1 MCVTKGPVPF
11 LLKIAAPEPVTVHCA
26 EGVRWFP
33 SSRGNLNCFSA
44 LQKWLEVAQSTFVA
58 PPPSIKTLP
67 IHKPSTNVEQAPKI
81 PKNGMFV
88 SLKPKLVEIHW
99 FKRSPAKQ

>member
-1 MCVTKGPVPF
+1 MYGPVPF
-11 LLKIAAPEPVTVHCA
+11 FVKSAAPEPVTVHWA
-26 EGVRWFP
+26 VGVRWFP

-67 IHKPSTNVEQAPKI
+67 MHNPSTNVEQAPNI
-81 PKNGMFV
+81 PKKGMFK
-88 SLKPKLVEIHW
+88 SRKPKFVDIHW